1 MWHLF
6 GADDSVLDSKAKL
19 LAIDQP
25 TTREEKAAVKLRRI
39 LSLQAASREFL
50 ALQVVLKRM

>member
-1 MWHLF
+1 M
-6 GADDSVLDSKAKL
+6 LDSKAKL